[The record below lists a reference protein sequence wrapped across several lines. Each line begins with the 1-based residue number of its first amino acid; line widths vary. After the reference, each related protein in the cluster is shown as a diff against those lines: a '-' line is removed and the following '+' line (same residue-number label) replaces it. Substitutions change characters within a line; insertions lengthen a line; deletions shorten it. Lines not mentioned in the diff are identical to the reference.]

1 MINIR
6 KAMTLYGITDQ
17 AWVKKKPLSTQVKE
31 ALSGGVTCLQLREKH
46 MSDEDFLKEAYEIH
60 RLTKA
65 FGIPL
70 IINDNLDVAIQSQ
83 SEGIHIGQDDLPLS
97 YVRSH
102 CGADMIIGVSV
113 QTVEEAQIAEA
124 EGADYLG
131 VGAVFATQSK
141 DDAIDVSLKTLSE
154 ITQSVNI
161 PVVAI
166 GGISLDNMMSLQGTG
181 IDGVAIISALFS
193 ADDIS
198 SRARDLYDKVQLIKR
213 PAIKGVV
220 FDLDGTLLDSL
231 HEWEHLG
238 TSYLKTLDVAPE
250 ECLDEI
256 LRPMSMDEAVQ
267 YLKEHYHLSM
277 SEKKIRQGLDDLI
290 RTCYEAKAQL
300 KEGVREFLEDLSS
313 HHLSLCIATE
323 TNATLASLALER
335 LGIRS
340 YFKEVLSCDD
350 HHNKQDSSIYQEA
363 CDLLHLSPQETLVIE
378 DNASALHQ
386 ARLAGCQ
393 TCGVFDET
401 WKDQLSL
408 QKTSDYYLFSL
419 KEYKEVLPL

>member
-1 MINIR
+1 
-6 KAMTLYGITDQ
+6 
-17 AWVKKKPLSTQVKE
+17 
-31 ALSGGVTCLQLREKH
+31 
-46 MSDEDFLKEAYEIH
+46 
-60 RLTKA
+60 
-65 FGIPL
+65 
-70 IINDNLDVAIQSQ
+70 
-83 SEGIHIGQDDLPLS
+83 
-97 YVRSH
+97 
-102 CGADMIIGVSV
+102 MIIGVSV

-154 ITQSVNI
+154 ITKSVNI

-300 KEGVREFLEDLSS
+300 KEGVREFLEDSQAIICLF
-313 HHLSLCIATE
+313 
-323 TNATLASLALER
+323 ALQQ
-335 LGIRS
+335 
-340 YFKEVLSCDD
+340 
-350 HHNKQDSSIYQEA
+350 KQMRPLPA
-363 CDLLHLSPQETLVIE
+363 LL
-378 DNASALHQ
+378 
-386 ARLAGCQ
+386 
-393 TCGVFDET
+393 
-401 WKDQLSL
+401 
-408 QKTSDYYLFSL
+408 
-419 KEYKEVLPL
+419 